1 MSWRI
6 LYVPCPAVVADGVFL
21 AVRGGVLAKGRVQFG
36 QVVGVVV
43 LAGSVLRPLWGRPP
57 DVLIVELH
65 GVELVLAELIPGL
78 LLLLLLLLV
87 VGLAGTGRSQGGNV
101 VAGGSLDTRRSGR
114 L

>member
-78 LLLLLLLLV
+78 LLLLLLV

>member
-1 MSWRI
+1 M
-6 LYVPCPAVVADGVFL
+6 ADGVFL

-43 LAGSVLRPLWGRPP
+43 LAGPVLRPLWGRPP

-78 LLLLLLLLV
+78 LLLLV

>member
-78 LLLLLLLLV
+78 LLLLLV

-101 VAGGSLDTRRSGR
+101 VAGGSLDIRRSGR